1 MKGQGLVHHYRMMLS
16 EIFNI
21 SLPGVIVTDS
31 KSLHDAVNTNNQIK
45 DKRTSVNLAI
55 LRAVSEEDN
64 MKLCW
69 ISGQVQPAD
78 ILTKPSVNPSVI
90 KTLMRTGNL
99 SCLKEFEG
107 LKKSKK

>member
-1 MKGQGLVHHYRMMLS
+1 M
-16 EIFNI
+16 
-21 SLPGVIVTDS
+21 IVTDS
-31 KSLHDAVNTNNQIK
+31 KSLYDAINTNNQIK

-64 MKLCW
+64 MKICW
-69 ISGQVQPAD
+69 IPGQVQPAD

-90 KTLMRTGNL
+90 KTLMKEGNL

-107 LKKSKK
+107 LRKSKK